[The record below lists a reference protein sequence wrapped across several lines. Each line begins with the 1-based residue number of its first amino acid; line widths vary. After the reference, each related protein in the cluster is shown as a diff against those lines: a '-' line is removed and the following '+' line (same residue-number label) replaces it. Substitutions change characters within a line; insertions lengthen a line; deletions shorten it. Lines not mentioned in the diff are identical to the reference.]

1 MIPYFTPLLPGE
13 LFYSALA
20 RTLRL
25 YPEKSIGAA
34 QCSWL
39 LGSYKHSFGVLLPSH
54 GRKLLSQIPV
64 AAGLNDETLLSASL
78 FPVIAP
84 FLEAGA
90 TAQLRSECIEAEHPH
105 LHGWLI
111 RGAKRTPVFRYC
123 PACSQEDVAAGRPHH
138 WRIVHQHPNVFVCPH
153 HGTELVQL
161 RAAPL
166 AAPGALFPGDWIKP
180 ERKLP
185 RTAHPLECFVARSL
199 QWLLEENNLM
209 PGGIRLRRAML
220 NALRA
225 SPRYSAA
232 GKGGWN
238 ALLLED
244 ISRDTDAQCRQRND
258 LNLYSVRHWTSSI
271 SSKISQERN
280 FSRFAYG
287 CYALG
292 ISLPELFAAAMAL
305 PDPADGT
312 QHSPAT
318 GDH

>member
-25 YPEKSIGAA
+25 YPEKSSGAA

-39 LGSYKHSFGVLLPSH
+39 LGTKRHSFGVLLPSH
-54 GRKLLSQIPV
+54 GNRLLSQIPI
-64 AAGLNDETLLSASL
+64 AAGLNEEILLSASL

-84 FLEAGA
+84 FLEAEA
-90 TAQLRSECIEAEHPH
+90 RAHLRSACIEAEHPN
-105 LHGWLI
+105 LHGWFI
-111 RGAKRTPVFRYC
+111 RGAKLTPVFRYC
-123 PACSQEDVAAGRPHH
+123 PTCSQEDIAAGRPHH
-138 WRIVHQHPNVFVCPH
+138 WRIVHQHPNVFACTH
-153 HGTELVQL
+153 HGSLLVQL

-185 RTAHPLECFVARSL
+185 RTAQPLECFVARSL
-199 QWLLEENNLM
+199 QWLLAENTLM

-225 SPRYSAA
+225 SQRYSAA

-244 ISRDTDAQCRQRND
+244 ISRDADAQCRLRNG
-258 LNLYSVRHWTSSI
+258 LNFQSVQHWTASL
-271 SSKISQERN
+271 SSKNGRERN

-292 ISLPELFAAAMAL
+292 ISFKELFAAAMAL
-305 PDPADGT
+305 PEPAD
-312 QHSPAT
+312 
-318 GDH
+318 